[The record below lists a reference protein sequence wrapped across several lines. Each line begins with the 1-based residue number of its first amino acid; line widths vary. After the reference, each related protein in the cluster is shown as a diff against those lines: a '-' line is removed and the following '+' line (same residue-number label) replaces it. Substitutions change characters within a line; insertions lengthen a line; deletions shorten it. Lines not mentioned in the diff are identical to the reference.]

1 MARVL
6 LLPLVLQHS
15 AAFSLMQQRTN
26 APLQQ
31 RTNAATAMRAS
42 DDDDAIDA
50 SSPDAFLAGLMNRV
64 DELKARQLE
73 LPIVVLDATL
83 PNQRLAIST
92 SDQAFREMIE
102 YCGVKAVEEA
112 GDEQFDDQRHGRFLC
127 GNQPLSDAATT
138 TTSRRRLGIS
148 TPSSRRYGD
157 NIASMAWGA
166 RNLISTQVASAS

>member
-1 MARVL
+1 MQYSAAFTL
-6 LLPLVLQHS
+6 LQHTNTQHS
-15 AAFSLMQQRTN
+15 AL
-26 APLQQ
+26 
-31 RTNAATAMRAS
+31 RAS
-42 DDDDAIDA
+42 DDALDA

-127 GNQPLSDAATT
+127 L
-138 TTSRRRLGIS
+138 
-148 TPSSRRYGD
+148 
-157 NIASMAWGA
+157 
-166 RNLISTQVASAS
+166 

>member
-1 MARVL
+1 MRARVKPKELVRGAFLCQKSVKMTRALFL
-6 LLPLVLQHS
+6 LLLLQQS
-15 AAFSLMQQRTN
+15 VSFSLLQRTSSVHTV
-26 APLQQ
+26 L
-31 RTNAATAMRAS
+31 RAS
-42 DDDDAIDA
+42 DDAIDA

-102 YCGVKAVEEA
+102 WCGVKAVEEA

-127 GNQPLSDAATT
+127 GNQPLSYVVEKYCVD
-138 TTSRRRLGIS
+138 L
-148 TPSSRRYGD
+148 P
-157 NIASMAWGA
+157 
-166 RNLISTQVASAS
+166 

>member
-6 LLPLVLQHS
+6 LLPLVLHHS
-15 AAFSLMQQRTN
+15 AAFHLLQHRTN

-31 RTNAATAMRAS
+31 RTNAPTAMRGS
-42 DDDDAIDA
+42 DDDAIDA

-127 GNQPLSDAATT
+127 GNQPLSYVVEKYCVD
-138 TTSRRRLGIS
+138 L
-148 TPSSRRYGD
+148 P
-157 NIASMAWGA
+157 
-166 RNLISTQVASAS
+166 

>member
-1 MARVL
+1 MARAL

-15 AAFSLMQQRTN
+15 AAFSLLHRVQPQTN
-26 APLQQ
+26 AN
-31 RTNAATAMRAS
+31 TVIRAS
-42 DDDDAIDA
+42 DDDALDA

-127 GNQPLSDAATT
+127 GNNLHAIEPTRPRRQRRVDGLESPRRRADATE
-138 TTSRRRLGIS
+138 TTSR
-148 TPSSRRYGD
+148 P
-157 NIASMAWGA
+157 WHGA
-166 RNLISTQVASAS
+166 PEI

>member
-1 MARVL
+1 MARALFL
-6 LLPLVLQHS
+6 LLLLQQS
-15 AAFSLMQQRTN
+15 DSFSLLQRTSSVHTV
-26 APLQQ
+26 L
-31 RTNAATAMRAS
+31 RAS
-42 DDDDAIDA
+42 DDAIDA

-112 GDEQFDDQRHGRFLC
+112 GDEQFDDTRHGRFLC
-127 GNQPLSDAATT
+127 GNQPLTSSRPAHDDNGVDGLESPRRRADATE
-138 TTSRRRLGIS
+138 TTSR
-148 TPSSRRYGD
+148 P
-157 NIASMAWGA
+157 WHGA
-166 RNLISTQVASAS
+166 PEI

>member
-1 MARVL
+1 MIRVL

-15 AAFSLMQQRTN
+15 AAFSLLQQRTN

-31 RTNAATAMRAS
+31 RTTNAATAMRAS
-42 DDDDAIDA
+42 DDEALDA
-50 SSPDAFLAGLMNRV
+50 SSPDAFIAGLMNRV
-64 DELKARQLE
+64 GDLKSRQLK

-102 YCGVKAVEEA
+102 YCGVRAAEEA

-127 GNQPLSDAATT
+127 GNQTLSYVVEKYCVD
-138 TTSRRRLGIS
+138 L
-148 TPSSRRYGD
+148 P
-157 NIASMAWGA
+157 
-166 RNLISTQVASAS
+166 

>member
-1 MARVL
+1 MARAVVL
-6 LLPLVLQHS
+6 LWAVLQHS
-15 AAFSLMQQRTN
+15 AAFSLLVQQRTN
-26 APLQQ
+26 AP
-31 RTNAATAMRAS
+31 TALRAS
-42 DDDDAIDA
+42 DDALDA

-102 YCGVKAVEEA
+102 WCGVKAVEEA

-127 GNQPLSDAATT
+127 GNQPLSYVVEKYCVD
-138 TTSRRRLGIS
+138 L
-148 TPSSRRYGD
+148 P
-157 NIASMAWGA
+157 
-166 RNLISTQVASAS
+166 

>member
-15 AAFSLMQQRTN
+15 AAFSLLHRAQPHTN
-26 APLQQ
+26 AKPVL
-31 RTNAATAMRAS
+31 RAS
-42 DDDDAIDA
+42 DDDAIDA
-50 SSPDAFLAGLMNRV
+50 SSPDAFIAGLMNRV
-64 DELKARQLE
+64 GDLKSRQLE

-112 GDEQFDDQRHGRFLC
+112 GDEQFDDQRHGRFL
-127 GNQPLSDAATT
+127 
-138 TTSRRRLGIS
+138 RRRLGIS
-148 TPSSRRYGD
+148 TGSSRRYGD
-157 NIASMAWGA
+157 NIASMAWGGA
-166 RNLISTQVASAS
+166 RNLISTQVASASSAWTGRREMRSRSASRRSF

>member
-1 MARVL
+1 MTRSVL
-6 LLPLVLQHS
+6 LLLQLLQHS
-15 AAFSLMQQRTN
+15 AAFTLLQHTN
-26 APLQQ
+26 TLH
-31 RTNAATAMRAS
+31 TALRAS
-42 DDDDAIDA
+42 DDAIDA

-112 GDEQFDDQRHGRFLC
+112 GDEQFDDQRHGRFL
-127 GNQPLSDAATT
+127 
-138 TTSRRRLGIS
+138 RRRLGIS
-148 TPSSRRYGD
+148 TGSSRRYGD
-157 NIASMAWGA
+157 NLS
-166 RNLISTQVASAS
+166 LIHI